1 MGLIQAT
8 GIGSNVD
15 VEQIVGALLDA
26 QKVPAT
32 QRLDFQE
39 ATTQASITGIGSLT
53 SFLDEF
59 KTSLTALSTSAD
71 FSKRTATSSDTSFV
85 TISAGNTATPANF
98 SIDVLAVAQGTRLES
113 GLFAASSDT
122 VGSGNLTFTAGSQVF
137 SLAIEASDTLSSIR
151 DKINQDSN
159 NFGVNANIIN
169 GDSGTILVLDS
180 NITGV
185 ANQLT
190 VTNDNASLDAI
201 STNLNIP
208 TGGNAADA
216 QIKINGQTISN
227 DSNTFTT
234 AIEDVTIN
242 AVQVT
247 TSSIDLSVSTDTASV
262 NTSISNFVDAF
273 NNLSKVISE
282 LGSSDPAAPGILSGD
297 ATLRILD
304 RQIRRIAT
312 ATVTGLTGNV
322 NSLAEIGIS
331 TNQDGTLALDSS
343 KLTQQLNDN
352 IDNID
357 NIFTSTNG
365 IASSL
370 STLVDQ
376 YTNSTGILTSRT
388 TSLNDKLTQIGDER
402 IQLSD
407 RLNQLETRLRA
418 QFGAMDALVA
428 QLKSTGNFLSQQLAN
443 LPGFSRNSNSGN

>member
-59 KTSLTALSTSAD
+59 KTSLTALGTSAD
-71 FSKRTATSSDTSFV
+71 FSKRTASSSDSSFV
-85 TISAGNTATPANF
+85 TISAGSTATPAKF
-98 SIDVLAVAQGTRLES
+98 SVDVLAIAQGTRLES
-113 GLFAASSDT
+113 GLFTASTDT
-122 VGSGNLTFTAGSQVF
+122 VGSGNLTFTAGSNVF
-137 SLAIEASDTLSSIR
+137 TLAIDATDTLSTIR
-151 DKINQDSN
+151 DKINQDAN

-185 ANQLT
+185 ANQLS
-190 VTNDNASLDAI
+190 VTNDNASLDSI
-201 STNLNIP
+201 STSLIVP
-208 TGGNAADA
+208 TGGNATDA
-216 QIKINGQTISN
+216 QISINGQTITN

-242 AVQVT
+242 AVKVT
-247 TSSIDLSVSTDTASV
+247 TSSIDLTVSTDTNSV
-262 NTSISNFVDAF
+262 STAISDFVDAF

-282 LGSSDPAAPGILSGD
+282 LGSSDPASPGILSGD

-304 RQIRRIAT
+304 RQIRRITT
-312 ATVTGLTGNV
+312 ATVNGLTGNV
-322 NSLAEIGIS
+322 NGLAEIGIS
-331 TNQDGTLALDSS
+331 TNQDGTLSLDSS
-343 KLTQQLNDN
+343 KLNQQLTDNLDN
-352 IDNID
+352 IEQ
-357 NIFTSTNG
+357 IFTASNG

-388 TSLNDKLTQIGDER
+388 SSLNEQLSRIDDDR
-402 IQLSD
+402 IQLSE
-407 RLNQLETRLRA
+407 RLDQLETRLRA

-428 QLKSTGNFLSQQLAN
+428 QLKSTGNFLTQQLAN